1 MSNMLYKI
9 FKVGDKE
16 LKLRLRARDCVDLE
30 SRLGESPLNRLMETQ
45 EGKIPSIGFMIA
57 VLHSSLQA
65 YEHGYDLNKTYALY
79 DEYVDNGGD
88 LTSLLPEIVDVF
100 EVSGFFK
107 QEKKGQE
114 ELEKN
119 QQLQVEVQNPEVELP
134 KIV

>member
-1 MSNMLYKI
+1 MALYKL

-16 LKLRLRARDCVDLE
+16 LKLRLRAKDCVDLE
-30 SRLGESPLNRLMETQ
+30 SRLGESPLTRLMETQ
-45 EGKIPSIGFMIA
+45 NGKIPSIGFMIA

-65 YEHGYDLNKTYALY
+65 FEHGYNLEKTYELY

-88 LTSLLPEIVDVF
+88 LSDLLPEIVDVF

-107 QEKKGQE
+107 QEKKEQE
-114 ELEKN
+114 GVEKE
-119 QQLQVEVQNPEVELP
+119 QQVQVELQNPEAEQLP

>member
-30 SRLGESPLNRLMETQ
+30 SRLGESPLNKLMETQ
-45 EGKIPSIGFMIA
+45 DGKIPSIGFVIA

-65 YEHGYDLNKTYALY
+65 YEHGYDLNKTYELY
-79 DEYVDNGGD
+79 DEYVNNGGD
-88 LTSLLPEIVDVF
+88 LTSLLPEIIEVF

-114 ELEKN
+114 EKE
-119 QQLQVEVQNPEVELP
+119 QSVQVELQNPEASQLP

>member
-1 MSNMLYKI
+1 MALYKL

-16 LKLRLRARDCVDLE
+16 LKLRLRAKDCVDLE
-30 SRLGESPLNRLMETQ
+30 SRLGESPLTRLMETQ
-45 EGKIPSIGFMIA
+45 NGKIPSIGFMIA

-65 YEHGYDLNKTYALY
+65 FEHGYNLEKTYELY

-88 LTSLLPEIVDVF
+88 LTGLLPEIVDVF

-107 QEKKGQE
+107 QEKKEQE
-114 ELEKN
+114 GVEKEQQVQVDLQNLEAE
-119 QQLQVEVQNPEVELP
+119 QLP